1 MHPDIMRELMKARTS
16 DWHRQAEDDA
26 LARAARR
33 ARQAPGKHSTPFVP
47 ATAVLIRRVLTL
59 LGARRR
65 SPQLFNKA
73 QTWARRRR
81 LAALT
86 ASAVAGAAAIAAAV
100 LLPSAAHGPAH
111 GQPPS
116 RPASQQASAAP
127 IHLRSPIQFR
137 QVAAITGAPCP
148 AGSGGLPGSLPGG
161 LPGSAEPAC
170 FHLTGT
176 GMTVTTVRS
185 AQVTRSG
192 AGGYVLELDLTPAQT
207 SRFAALT
214 GQLSGLPR
222 PRDQLAAIL
231 GGRVIDHPEVH
242 GTITGGQALIFGF
255 ATRARAESLLLHL
268 RSR

>member
-1 MHPDIMRELMKARTS
+1 MHPIIMRELMKARTS
-16 DWHRQAEDDA
+16 DWHRQAEGDA
-26 LARAARR
+26 LGRAAHR
-33 ARQAPGKHSTPFVP
+33 ARHAPVKHSTPFMP
-47 ATAVLIRRVLTL
+47 AHTTAVLIRRVLTL

-65 SPQLFNKA
+65 SPRIFNKA

-148 AGSGGLPGSLPGG
+148 AGSGGLPGSLPG
-161 LPGSAEPAC
+161 SRTPAC
-170 FHLTGT
+170 FRLTGT

-185 AQVTRSG
+185 AQVTQFG
-192 AGGYVLELDLTPAQT
+192 AGGYVIELDLTPAQT
-207 SRFAALT
+207 SRFATLT
-214 GQLSGLPR
+214 GQLSGLPS

-231 GGRVIDHPEVH
+231 GGRVIDHPEVQ

-255 ATRARAESLLLHL
+255 ATRAQAESLLSYL

>member
-1 MHPDIMRELMKARTS
+1 MHPIIMRELMKARTS
-16 DWHRQAEDDA
+16 DWHRQAEGDA
-26 LARAARR
+26 LGRAARR
-33 ARQAPGKHSTPFVP
+33 ARQAPAEHSTPFMP
-47 ATAVLIRRVLTL
+47 AHTTAALIRRVLTL
-59 LGARRR
+59 LGARGR

-86 ASAVAGAAAIAAAV
+86 AAAVAGAAAIAAAA
-100 LLPSAAHGPAH
+100 LLPPTAHGPAH

-116 RPASQQASAAP
+116 RPASQQAPAAP

-161 LPGSAEPAC
+161 LPGSAAPAC

-192 AGGYVLELDLTPAQT
+192 TGGYVLELDLIPAQT

-214 GQLSGLPR
+214 GQLSGLPT
-222 PRDQLAAIL
+222 PRDQLAAII
-231 GGRVIDHPEVH
+231 GG
-242 GTITGGQALIFGF
+242 A
-255 ATRARAESLLLHL
+255 
-268 RSR
+268 